1 LSWIDIVKPS
11 AGIAALTIACMAGP
25 AMADTLVVRSAGPSA
40 KSYPPGRAIA
50 DADRI
55 VLQANDQVVVLDG
68 RGTRTLRGPG
78 TFSPVAA
85 SGSAADTRS
94 TLSSLVAQR
103 SDRRARIGA
112 VRSVSAAPSRSPN
125 IWFVDIDRSTTVCV
139 ADPAAVTM
147 WRSGVP
153 KPAKVTV
160 TSSPAGK
167 SETLAWDKDAPTAP
181 WPASMPISNGAQYSI
196 SVPGVVQPTNV
207 RFAVLGTGLHG
218 LEDLASVLIKN
229 GCTAQLD
236 LLIETVAIPEPAT
249 AKGG

>member
-1 LSWIDIVKPS
+1 MSWIRVVKPS
-11 AGIAALTIACMAGP
+11 AGLAALMIACLAG
-25 AMADTLVVRSAGPSA
+25 AAGAETLVVRSAGPSA
-40 KSYPPGRAIA
+40 KSYPPGKAIP
-50 DADRI
+50 DAARI

-112 VRSVSAAPSRSPN
+112 VRSMSAGPPRSPN

-147 WRSGVP
+147 WRAGVP

-160 TSSPAGK
+160 TSSPSGT
-167 SETLAWDKDAPTAP
+167 SETLAWAKDAPTAP

-196 SVPGVVQPTNV
+196 SVPGTAQPTSV
-207 RFAVLGTGLHG
+207 RFVVLGAGLQG

-236 LLIETVAIPEPAT
+236 LLIETVAIPEPT
-249 AKGG
+249 AAAGG

>member
-1 LSWIDIVKPS
+1 VVKPS
-11 AGIAALTIACMAGP
+11 AGLAALMIAAVAGP
-25 AMADTLVVRSAGPSA
+25 VSAATLVVRSAGPSA
-40 KSYPPGRAIA
+40 KSYPPGKAIP
-50 DADRI
+50 DATPI

-112 VRSVSAAPSRSPN
+112 VRSMSAAPARSPN

-147 WRSGVP
+147 WRAGVP
-153 KPAKVTV
+153 KPEKVTV
-160 TSSPAGK
+160 TRTPAGT
-167 SETLAWDKDAPTAP
+167 SETLTWAKDAPTAP
-181 WPASMPISNGAQYSI
+181 WPVSMPIADGAEYSI
-196 SVPGVVQPTNV
+196 SVPGAAQPTNV
-207 RFAVLGTGLHG
+207 RFAILDTGLHG
-218 LEDLASVLIKN
+218 LEDLASMLIKR

-236 LLIETVAIPEPAT
+236 LLIETVAIPEPSA
-249 AKGG
+249 AAGG

>member
-1 LSWIDIVKPS
+1 MPS
-11 AGIAALTIACMAGP
+11 AGLAALMIACMASP
-25 AMADTLVVRSAGPSA
+25 AAADTLVVRSAGPSA
-40 KSYPPGRAIA
+40 KSYPPGKAIPDSA
-50 DADRI
+50 RI

-112 VRSVSAAPSRSPN
+112 VRSMSAAPARSPN

-147 WRSGVP
+147 WRAGVP
-153 KPAKVTV
+153 KPARVTV
-160 TSSPAGK
+160 TSSPAGR
-167 SETLAWDKDAPTAP
+167 SETLVWAKDAPTAP

-196 SVPGVVQPTNV
+196 SVPGAAKPTSV
-207 RFAVLGTGLHG
+207 SFAVLGTGLQG

-236 LLIETVAIPEPAT
+236 LLIETVAIPEPTA